1 MTAAGPET
9 GSRRMKIVHRA
20 RSRRVSLEAAHDNWG
35 WFFVAPGILYFS
47 VFSFYP
53 ILYAFWISL
62 TNKKL
67 LSLKPPSFVGLANY
81 QRVLASSDFWDSMM
95 NTLAFAAGAF
105 VPLFVLSLA
114 FGLLISSRRRF
125 QRLLQMALY
134 SPAVLSSVVAAL
146 IWLVMFDPR
155 GLANAAA
162 NLLMGSS
169 GKDYMWLSSTS
180 MVKVATVI
188 VYVWKYVGYFT
199 ILFVAGIAKIPAS
212 VIEAAVIDGANA
224 RQRMFRITLP
234 LLRPTTVLVSVMI
247 LIFCLKT
254 FSTQYLFTQKGASLR
269 AVNVVTLNIYQTAFR
284 DQNLPQ
290 AGVMSVLL
298 FFVMLLLS
306 WAQLRASRGS
316 EDSL

>member
-1 MTAAGPET
+1 L
-9 GSRRMKIVHRA
+9 KRA
-20 RSRRVSLEAAHDNWG
+20 RKTRPSLEAAHDKWG
-35 WFFVAPGILYFS
+35 WFFVAPAILYFS
-47 VFSFYP
+47 IFSFYP
-53 ILYAFWISL
+53 ILYAFWMSL

-67 LSLKPPSFVGLANY
+67 LSLKPPTFVGFANY
-81 QRVLASSDFWDSMM
+81 QKVLSSSDFWDSLK
-95 NTLAFAAGAF
+95 NTLEFTVGAF
-105 VPLFVLSLA
+105 VPLFILSLA
-114 FGLLISSRRRF
+114 FALLISSRKRF
-125 QRLLQMALY
+125 QRALQMALY

-146 IWLVMFDPR
+146 IWLIIFDPR

-162 NLLMGSS
+162 NALMGTS

-180 MVKVATVI
+180 MVKVSTVI

-199 ILFVAGIAKIPAS
+199 ILFVTGIGKIPAS
-212 VIEAAVIDGANA
+212 VVEASIIDGANA
-224 RQRMFRITLP
+224 RQRMLRITLP

-290 AGVMSVLL
+290 AGVMSILL
-298 FFVMLLLS
+298 FILMLVLS
-306 WAQLRASRGS
+306 YAQLRASRG
-316 EDSL
+316 EEEQL

>member
-1 MTAAGPET
+1 VE
-9 GSRRMKIVHRA
+9 RA
-20 RSRRVSLEAAHDNWG
+20 RKRKASLEASHDRWG
-35 WFFVAPGILYFS
+35 WLFVAPGIIYFS

-53 ILYAFWISL
+53 IIYAFWMSL

-67 LSLKPPSFVGLANY
+67 LSLKPPAFVGFANY
-81 QRVLASSDFWDSMM
+81 RNVLASPDFWGSLR
-95 NTLAFAAGAF
+95 NTLEFAAGAF

-114 FGLLISSRRRF
+114 FALLISSRKRF
-125 QRLLQMALY
+125 QRVLQMALY

-146 IWLVMFDPR
+146 IWLVIFDPR
-155 GLANAAA
+155 GIANAAA
-162 NLLMGSS
+162 NALLGTS

-180 MVKVATVI
+180 MVKASTVI

-199 ILFVAGIAKIPAS
+199 ILFVAGIGKIPAS
-212 VIEAAVIDGANA
+212 VIEASTIDGADA
-224 RQRMFRITLP
+224 RQRILRITLP

-269 AVNVVTLNIYQTAFR
+269 AVNVVTLNIYETAFR

-298 FFVMLLLS
+298 FFLMLVLS
-306 WAQLRASRGS
+306 WAQLRASRSG
-316 EDSL
+316 EERL